1 MGVDSL
7 ISVVVGGVVY
17 VVYVETGRFCIV
29 GSKWS
34 MGGAVGVDLF
44 EEA

>member
-7 ISVVVGGVVY
+7 ISVVVGC